1 MVTCALV
8 TPWWRRRVAGAG
20 SAVGG
25 VAPTAILDWR
35 DPLVQ
40 SLVRATASDDWLA
53 GLRAAHRVIAGA
65 VRPVYAVQERQPVSR
80 TLRRGRGSC
89 SQRLAILEG
98 VARAQGI
105 PTRVR
110 GLLVDGRFWYPRFPR
125 LKSLVPSRVL
135 VAWPEFGIDG
145 SWVPVGELFGPLTAL
160 AASPGFSNDSGET
173 LFDAVSRTAIDWD
186 GVTCETGGACDLSA
200 TVLAD
205 LGRFDSRDE
214 LFRRHGQTLSG
225 PLTRLIDPVLS
236 RWAPRQSASSR

>member
-8 TPWWRRRVAGAG
+8 TPWWRRRAAGDS
-20 SAVGG
+20 SAEGG
-25 VAPTAILDWR
+25 VVPTAILDWR

-40 SLVRATASDDWLA
+40 SLMGETASEDRLA
-53 GLRAAHRVIAGA
+53 GLRAAHRTIAGS
-65 VRPVYAVQERQPVSR
+65 VRPVYAVQERQPISR

-110 GLLVDGRFWYPRFPR
+110 GLVVDGRFWYPRFPR
-125 LKSLVPSRVL
+125 LKFLVPSRAV
-135 VAWPEFGIDG
+135 VAWPEFRIAYA
-145 SWVPVGELFGPLTAL
+145 WVSVGELFGPLAEL

-186 GVTCETGGACDLSA
+186 GVTCDVGGACDLSA
-200 TVLAD
+200 TLLVD
-205 LGRFDSRDE
+205 LGRFDSRDD
-214 LFRRHGQTLSG
+214 LFRQHGQTLSG
-225 PLTRLIDPVLS
+225 PLTRLVDPVLS
-236 RWAPRQSASSR
+236 RWAPSQRASSR

>member
-1 MVTCALV
+1 MTCVLV
-8 TPWWRRRVAGAG
+8 TPWWRRRVAGDG
-20 SAVGG
+20 SAAGG

-35 DPLVQ
+35 DPSVR
-40 SLVRATASDDWLA
+40 SLARATSSEDRLA
-53 GLRAAHRVIAGA
+53 GLRAAHLVIAGA
-65 VRPVYAVQERQPVSR
+65 VRPGYAVRERQPISR

-98 VARAQGI
+98 VARAQGV

-125 LKSLVPSRVL
+125 AKFLVPSRVL
-135 VAWPEFGIDG
+135 VAWPEFRVDDA
-145 SWVPVGELFGPLTAL
+145 WVPVGELFGLLPEL
-160 AASPGFSNDSGET
+160 AAGPGFSNDGGET

-186 GVTCETGGACDLSA
+186 GVTCGTGGACDLSA

-225 PLTRLIDPVLS
+225 PVTRLVDPVLS
-236 RWAPRQSASSR
+236 RCAPS

>member
-1 MVTCALV
+1 MTCALV
-8 TPWWRRRVAGAG
+8 TPWWRRRVAGDG
-20 SAVGG
+20 SAAGG
-25 VAPTAILDWR
+25 VVPTAILDWR

-40 SLVRATASDDWLA
+40 DLVRATAAEDRLA
-53 GLRAAHRVIAGA
+53 GLRAAHRVIAGS
-65 VRPVYAVQERQPVSR
+65 VRPVYAVQERQPISR

-110 GLLVDGRFWYPRFPR
+110 GLVVDGRFWYPRFPR
-125 LKSLVPSRVL
+125 LKFLVPSRVL
-135 VAWPEFGIDG
+135 VAWPEFEVADA
-145 SWVPVGELFGPLTAL
+145 WVPVGELFGPLTEL

-186 GVTCETGGACDLSA
+186 GVTCEVGGACDLSA

-205 LGRFDSRDE
+205 LGRFDSRDD
-214 LFRRHGQTLSG
+214 LFRRHGQTLSA
-225 PLTRLIDPVLS
+225 PFTTLVDPVLS
-236 RWAPRQSASSR
+236 RWAPSQSASSR